1 MFLGPFYCRLG
12 NLPTVSLAADHVV
25 GVRENG
31 WVCVFTIQFFRKE
44 SFSGRTCQADE
55 AFL

>member
-25 GVRENG
+25 RVRENG
-31 WVCVFTIQFFRKE
+31 WVRVFTIQFFRKE
-44 SFSGRTCQADE
+44 CFSGQVCQADE